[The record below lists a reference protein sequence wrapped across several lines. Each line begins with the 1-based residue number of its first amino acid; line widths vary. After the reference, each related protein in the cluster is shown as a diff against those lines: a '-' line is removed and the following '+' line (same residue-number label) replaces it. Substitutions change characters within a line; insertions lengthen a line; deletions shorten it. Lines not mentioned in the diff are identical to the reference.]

1 MNQYIVYIL
10 MDGGTPIEAYA
21 DEELAHRDC
30 WLCNEAEKFSP
41 DPMPFW
47 VQRMPINMDTYSE
60 LNEGRTPAPAEI

>member
-47 VQRMPINMDTYSE
+47 VQRMPINMETYFGEPHGKCS
-60 LNEGRTPAPAEI
+60 PAEA